1 MTEQEMLERI
11 RQSAEAFEVPESLS
25 PESILEKCR
34 GLEQEKPS
42 GGEKGGKKF
51 RIGKPKLIAGLSAA
65 AVFTIC
71 CISLKNMGGIELG
84 TSSGSKGSSAAM
96 DMAVPT
102 EAGVVQEESAALE
115 AGIAEGTEECA
126 MPEEAAEEVDES
138 VLQEADAGAGGEVK
152 QIERKDAGDLYTLAE
167 SYDAV
172 YDRLEE
178 IVANQNDWAM
188 NGAMKEG
195 MTDGAAMDTG
205 ADFAVAENAQ
215 SRGPVQDLQRE
226 EEKFSAEKE
235 GFSRTNVQTFG
246 IDESDIVK
254 TDGEYIYLLRDSS
267 VSIVSAKDG
276 EMKQVGELEADTESG
291 AANIC
296 AMYVDGDLL
305 ILMAQE
311 SETSLE
317 ETEGDEAFDYAM
329 KYIDTDVVTSVIT
342 YDISDRK
349 NPVLAGKTKQD
360 GAYVTS
366 RKDGSIL
373 YLFTDKYLMED
384 YGKGPEGVIPEVN
397 ARKIA
402 EDCIYLGDRGERAL
416 IISSLSV
423 NRPET
428 VRDSVMILDNG
439 SEIYM
444 GEDSLYLYRSNYT
457 GVGEAT
463 EIAKFSLKGG
473 YLNGEAAASVRGSVR
488 DTFAINEK
496 NNKLRVLTTDTSG
509 NEWENCLFLL
519 DENLKVTGKLN
530 HIAVGETIYAARY
543 LGDMAYFIT
552 YRNMDPLFAADLS
565 DEKKPK
571 LVGELEITGFSEY
584 LHFWGDDR
592 LLGLGYET
600 DPENGAQEG
609 LKLVMFDMSD
619 PAALKTLGSK
629 VMDKVSY
636 SPALYDY
643 KAVLADPEENL
654 IGFVTE
660 SYNRGVKRTYELYRW
675 NGSGFEKILSEKL
688 DDGYEGENYRGLY
701 VGERFYIAHPEV
713 VRYYDREDYKLKQKL
728 EME

>member
-42 GGEKGGKKF
+42 EGEKGGKKF

-84 TSSGSKGSSAAM
+84 TSDGASENSAAM
-96 DMAVPT
+96 DMAVAT

-115 AGIAEGTEECA
+115 TGIAEGTEECA
-126 MPEEAAEEVDES
+126 MPEEFDES

-235 GFSRTNVQTFG
+235 EYSKTNVQTFG

-349 NPVLAGKTKQD
+349 NPVLAGKTTQD

-444 GEDSLYLYRSNYT
+444 GEDSLYLYRSNYN

-552 YRNMDPLFAADLS
+552 YRNTDPLFAADLS

-584 LHFWGDDR
+584 LHFWGDDK

-600 DPENGAQEG
+600 DPKSGEQKG

-629 VMDKVSY
+629 VLDKVSY

-688 DDGYEGENYRGLY
+688 DDGYENENYRGLY
-701 VGERFYIAHPEV
+701 IGERFYIAHPEV
-713 VRYYDREDYKLKQKL
+713 VRYYDRADYKLKQKL
-728 EME
+728 EVE

>member
-1 MTEQEMLERI
+1 MTEQELLEQI

-34 GLEQEKPS
+34 GLEQEKAT
-42 GGEKGGKKF
+42 GGGKGGKKF

-126 MPEEAAEEVDES
+126 MPEEAAEEFDES
-138 VLQEADAGAGGEVK
+138 VLQEADAGAGGEIK
-152 QIERKDAGDLYTLAE
+152 QIERKNAGDLYTLAE

-178 IVANQNDWAM
+178 IVTYQNDWTM
-188 NGAMKEG
+188 NGAMEDG
-195 MTDGAAMDTG
+195 MAAG
-205 ADFAVAENAQ
+205 ADFAVAEEAR
-215 SRGPVQDLQRE
+215 SSGSVQDLQRE
-226 EEKFSAEKE
+226 KEKFSAEKE
-235 GFSRTNVQTFG
+235 EYSRTNVQTFG

-311 SETSLE
+311 SRTSLE
-317 ETEGDEAFDYAM
+317 ETEGDERFDYAM
-329 KYIDTDVVTSVIT
+329 KYIDTDVATSVIT

-349 NPVLAGKTKQD
+349 NPVLAGKTTQD

-428 VRDSVMILDNG
+428 VRDTVMILDSG

-457 GVGEAT
+457 GVGETT
-463 EIAKFSLKGG
+463 EIAKFSLRGG
-473 YLNGEAAASVRGSVR
+473 YLSGEAAASVRGRVR

-496 NNKLRVLTTDTSG
+496 DNKLRVLTTDTSG

-552 YRNMDPLFAADLS
+552 YRNTDPLFAADLS

-584 LHFWGDDR
+584 LHFWGDDK

-600 DPENGAQEG
+600 DPKSGEQKG

-629 VMDKVSY
+629 VLDGISY
-636 SPALYDY
+636 SPALYEY
-643 KAVLADPEENL
+643 KAVLVDPEENL

>member
-11 RQSAEAFEVPESLS
+11 RQSAKAFEVPESLS
-25 PESILEKCR
+25 PENILEKCR

-42 GGEKGGKKF
+42 GGGKGVKKF
-51 RIGKPKLIAGLSAA
+51 HIRKPKLIAGLSAA

-71 CISLKNMGGIELG
+71 CISLMRMGGIELG

-115 AGIAEGTEECA
+115 AGTAEGTEECA
-126 MPEEAAEEVDES
+126 MPEEFDES

-152 QIERKDAGDLYTLAE
+152 QIERKNAGDLYTLAE
-167 SYDAV
+167 SYDEV
-172 YDRLEE
+172 YGHLEE
-178 IVANQNDWAM
+178 IIRNENRETADS
-188 NGAMKEG
+188 GAMKEG
-195 MTDGAAMDTG
+195 MAAGMDV
-205 ADFAVAENAQ
+205 AVAENAQ

-235 GFSRTNVQTFG
+235 SYSRTNVQTFG

-254 TDGEYIYLLRDSS
+254 TDGEYIYLLRGSS
-267 VSIVSAKDG
+267 VSIVSAEDE
-276 EMKQVGELEADTESG
+276 EMKQVGELEADTESD

-311 SETSLE
+311 NRTSLE

-329 KYIDTDVVTSVIT
+329 KYIDTNVVTSVIT

-349 NPVLAGKTKQD
+349 NPVLAGKTTQD

-384 YGKGPEGVIPEVN
+384 YEKGPEGVIPEVN

-428 VRDSVMILDNG
+428 VRDTVMILDNG

-457 GVGEAT
+457 GVGETT

-496 NNKLRVLTTDTSG
+496 DNKLRVLTTDTSG

-543 LGDMAYFIT
+543 LEDMAYFIT
-552 YRNMDPLFAADLS
+552 YRNTDPLFAADLS

-584 LHFWGDDR
+584 LHFWGDDK

-600 DPENGAQEG
+600 DESSGAQEG

-629 VMDKVSY
+629 VLDKISY

-688 DDGYEGENYRGLY
+688 DDGYGNENYRGIY
-701 VGERFYIAHPEV
+701 IGEKFYIAHPEI
-713 VRYYDREDYKLKQKL
+713 VRRYDREDYSLEQTL

>member
-11 RQSAEAFEVPESLS
+11 RQSAKAFEVPESLS
-25 PESILEKCR
+25 PENILEKCR

-42 GGEKGGKKF
+42 GGGKGGKKF
-51 RIGKPKLIAGLSAA
+51 CIRKPKLIAGLSAA

-71 CISLKNMGGIELG
+71 CISLMRMGGIELG

-115 AGIAEGTEECA
+115 AGTAEGTEEF
-126 MPEEAAEEVDES
+126 DES

-167 SYDAV
+167 SYDEV
-172 YDRLEE
+172 YGHLEE
-178 IVANQNDWAM
+178 IIRNENRETADS
-188 NGAMKEG
+188 GAMKEG
-195 MTDGAAMDTG
+195 MAAGMDV
-205 ADFAVAENAQ
+205 AVAENAQ

-235 GFSRTNVQTFG
+235 SYSRTNVQTFG

-254 TDGEYIYLLRDSS
+254 TDGEYIYLLRGSS
-267 VSIVSAKDG
+267 VSIVSAEDE
-276 EMKQVGELEADTESG
+276 EMKQVGELEADTESD

-311 SETSLE
+311 NRTSLE

-349 NPVLAGKTKQD
+349 NPVLAGKTTQD

-384 YGKGPEGVIPEVN
+384 YEKGPEGVIPEVN

-428 VRDSVMILDNG
+428 VRDTVMILDNG

-444 GEDSLYLYRSNYT
+444 GEDSLYLYCSNYT
-457 GVGEAT
+457 GVGETT

-496 NNKLRVLTTDTSG
+496 DNKLRVLTTDTSG

-552 YRNMDPLFAADLS
+552 YRNTDPLFAADLS

-584 LHFWGDDR
+584 LHFWGDDK

-600 DPENGAQEG
+600 DESSGAQEG

-629 VMDKVSY
+629 VLDKVSY

-688 DDGYEGENYRGLY
+688 DDGYGNENYRGLY
-701 VGERFYIAHPEV
+701 IGERFYIAHPEV
-713 VRYYDREDYKLKQKL
+713 VRYYDRADYKLKQKL

>member
-1 MTEQEMLERI
+1 MTEKELLEKI
-11 RQSAEAFEVPESLS
+11 KQSAEQAEVPAGLSPENILKKCRETKQDSTGIEVPE
-25 PESILEKCR
+25 R
-34 GLEQEKPS
+34 
-42 GGEKGGKKF
+42 KKF
-51 RIGKPKLIAGLSAA
+51 RFADPGLIGGLSAA
-65 AVFTIC
+65 AVFVIC
-71 CISLKNMGGIELG
+71 CISLKNMGGIDRG
-84 TSSGSKGSSAAM
+84 VSGGASEKSAAM
-96 DMAVPT
+96 DMAVAT
-102 EAGVVQEESAALE
+102 EAEAAPQEAFEEEGAVLE
-115 AGIAEGTEECA
+115 AG
-126 MPEEAAEEVDES
+126 AEEGSDES
-138 VLQEADAGAGGEVK
+138 ADAGAGGEVK
-152 QIERKDAGDLYTLAE
+152 QIERRDAGDLYTLAE

-178 IVANQNDWAM
+178 IIMNENGGAAD

-195 MTDGAAMDTG
+195 MTAGAE
-205 ADFAVAENAQ
+205 FAVAEDVRSSGA
-215 SRGPVQDLQRE
+215 VQDLQRE

-235 GFSRTNVQTFG
+235 EYSRTNVQTFG

-267 VSIVSAKDG
+267 VSIVSARG
-276 EMKQVGELEADTESG
+276 EEMKQVGELEADAESG

-311 SETSLE
+311 SKTSLE

-349 NPVLAGKTKQD
+349 NPVLAGKTTQD

-423 NRPET
+423 NRPEN
-428 VRDSVMILDNG
+428 VRDTVMILDNG

-457 GVGEAT
+457 GVGETT
-463 EIAKFSLKGG
+463 EIAKFSLRGG
-473 YLNGEAAASVRGSVR
+473 YLSGEAAASVRGCVR

-496 NNKLRVLTTDTSG
+496 DNKLRVLTTDTSG

-519 DENLKVTGKLN
+519 DENLKMTGKLN

-552 YRNMDPLFAADLS
+552 YRNTDPLFAADLS
-565 DEKKPK
+565 DEKKPR

-584 LHFWGDDR
+584 LHFWGDDK

-600 DPENGAQEG
+600 DEKSGEQKG

-629 VMDKVSY
+629 VLDGSSY
-636 SPALYDY
+636 SPALYEY

-654 IGFVTE
+654 IGFVAE
-660 SYNRGVKRTYELYRW
+660 SYSRGVKRTYELYRW

-701 VGERFYIAHPEV
+701 IGERFYIAHPEV
-713 VRYYDREDYKLKQKL
+713 VRRYDRTDYELKQTL
-728 EME
+728 ELD

>member
-11 RQSAEAFEVPESLS
+11 RQSAKAFEVPESLS
-25 PESILEKCR
+25 PENILEKCR

-42 GGEKGGKKF
+42 GGGKGGKKF

-71 CISLKNMGGIELG
+71 CISLMRMGGIELG

-115 AGIAEGTEECA
+115 AGTVEGTEECA
-126 MPEEAAEEVDES
+126 MPEEFDES
-138 VLQEADAGAGGEVK
+138 ILQEADAGAGGEVK

-167 SYDAV
+167 SYDEV
-172 YDRLEE
+172 YGHLEE
-178 IVANQNDWAM
+178 IIRNENRETADS
-188 NGAMKEG
+188 GAMEEG
-195 MTDGAAMDTG
+195 MAAGMDV
-205 ADFAVAENAQ
+205 AVAENAQ

-235 GFSRTNVQTFG
+235 SYSRTNVQTFG

-254 TDGEYIYLLRDSS
+254 TDGEYIYLLRGSS
-267 VSIVSAKDG
+267 VSIVSAEDE
-276 EMKQVGELEADTESG
+276 EMKQVGELEADTESD

-311 SETSLE
+311 NRTSLE

-349 NPVLAGKTKQD
+349 NPVLAGKTTQD

-384 YGKGPEGVIPEVN
+384 YEKGPEGVIPEVN

-428 VRDSVMILDNG
+428 VRDTVMILDNG

-457 GVGEAT
+457 GVGETT

-496 NNKLRVLTTDTSG
+496 DNKLRVLTTDTSG

-519 DENLKVTGKLN
+519 DEKLKVTGKLN

-552 YRNMDPLFAADLS
+552 YRNTDPLFAADLS

-584 LHFWGDDR
+584 LHFWGDDK

-600 DPENGAQEG
+600 DEGNGAQEG

-629 VMDKVSY
+629 VLDKVSY

-688 DDGYEGENYRGLY
+688 DDGYGNENYRGLY
-701 VGERFYIAHPEV
+701 IGERFYIAHPEV
-713 VRYYDREDYKLKQKL
+713 VRYYDRADYKLKQKL

>member
-1 MTEQEMLERI
+1 MTEQEMIERI
-11 RQSAEAFEVPESLS
+11 KQSAEAIKVPESLS
-25 PESILEKCR
+25 PENILERCR
-34 GLEQEKPS
+34 NLEQEKPAE
-42 GGEKGGKKF
+42 GEKKGKKF
-51 RIGKPKLIAGLSAA
+51 RIRNPRLTAGLSAA

-71 CISLKNMGGIELG
+71 CISLMRMGGINLG

-96 DMAVPT
+96 DMAVPA
-102 EAGVVQEESAALE
+102 EAGVVQEESAILE
-115 AGIAEGTEECA
+115 AGTAEGTEECA
-126 MPEEAAEEVDES
+126 VAEEAAEELDEA
-138 VLQEADAGAGGEVK
+138 VLLEADAGAGGVK

-172 YDRLEE
+172 YERLEE
-178 IVANQNDWAM
+178 VRAAQYKYTEAQS
-188 NGAMKEG
+188 GAMEEG
-195 MTDGAAMDTG
+195 MAAG
-205 ADFAVAENAQ
+205 ADIAVAEDARSNG
-215 SRGPVQDLQRE
+215 SVQDLQGDT
-226 EEKFSAEKE
+226 EKFSAEKE
-235 GFSRTNVQTFG
+235 EYSRTNVQTFG

-254 TDGEYIYLLRDSS
+254 TDGEYIYLLRGSS
-267 VSIVSAKDG
+267 VSILSAKEE

-311 SETSLE
+311 SQTSLE
-317 ETEGDEAFDYAM
+317 ETEGDEGFDQAM
-329 KYIDTDVVTSVIT
+329 KYMDTDVVTSVIT
-342 YDISDRK
+342 YDISDRG
-349 NPVLAGKTKQD
+349 NPVLAGKTTQD

-428 VRDSVMILDNG
+428 VRDTVMILDNG

-444 GEDSLYLYRSNYT
+444 GEDSLYLYRGNYT
-457 GVGEAT
+457 GVGEST

-473 YLNGEAAASVRGSVR
+473 YLNGEAAASVRGNVR

-496 NNKLRVLTTDTSG
+496 DNKLRVLTTDTSG
-509 NEWENCLFLL
+509 SEWENCLFLL

-530 HIAVGETIYAARY
+530 HIAVGETVYAARY

-552 YRNMDPLFAADLS
+552 YRNTDPLFAADLS
-565 DEKKPK
+565 DEKNPK

-584 LHFWGDDR
+584 LHFWSEDK

-600 DPENGAQEG
+600 DNGTQEG
-609 LKLVMFDMSD
+609 LKLVMFDMSN
-619 PAALKTLGSK
+619 PAELKTLGSK
-629 VMDKVSY
+629 VLDKASY
-636 SPALYDY
+636 SPALYQY

-660 SYNRGVKRTYELYRW
+660 SYNRGVKRRYELYRW
-675 NGSGFEKILSEKL
+675 NGKDFERILSEEL
-688 DDGYEGENYRGLY
+688 NDGYEGENYRGLY
-701 VGERFYIAHPEV
+701 IGERFYIAHPEV
-713 VRYYDREDYKLKQKL
+713 VRYYDRADYKMKQKL

>member
-1 MTEQEMLERI
+1 MTEQEMIERI
-11 RQSAEAFEVPESLS
+11 KQSAEAIKVPESLS
-25 PESILEKCR
+25 PENILERCR
-34 GLEQEKPS
+34 NLEQEKTAE
-42 GGEKGGKKF
+42 GEKKGKKF
-51 RIGKPKLIAGLSAA
+51 RIRNPRLAAGLSAA

-71 CISLKNMGGIELG
+71 CISLMRMGGINLG

-96 DMAVPT
+96 DMAVPA
-102 EAGVVQEESAALE
+102 EAGVVQEEGAILE
-115 AGIAEGTEECA
+115 AGAAESTEECA
-126 MPEEAAEEVDES
+126 VPEEAAEEFDET
-138 VLQEADAGAGGEVK
+138 VLLEADAGAGEVK

-172 YDRLEE
+172 YERLEE
-178 IVANQNDWAM
+178 VRAAQYKYTEAQS
-188 NGAMKEG
+188 GAMEEG
-195 MTDGAAMDTG
+195 MAAG
-205 ADFAVAENAQ
+205 ADIAVAEDARSNG
-215 SRGPVQDLQRE
+215 SVQDLQGDT
-226 EEKFSAEKE
+226 EKFSAEKE
-235 GFSRTNVQTFG
+235 EYSRTNVQTFG

-254 TDGEYIYLLRDSS
+254 TDGEYIYLLRGSS
-267 VSIVSAKDG
+267 VSILSAKEE
-276 EMKQVGELEADTESG
+276 EMKQIGELEADTESG

-311 SETSLE
+311 SQTSLE
-317 ETEGDEAFDYAM
+317 ETEGDEGFDQAM
-329 KYIDTDVVTSVIT
+329 KYMDTDVVTSVIT
-342 YDISDRK
+342 YDISDRE
-349 NPVLAGKTKQD
+349 NPVLAGKTTQD

-428 VRDSVMILDNG
+428 VRDTVMILDNG

-444 GEDSLYLYRSNYT
+444 GEDSLYLYHGNYT
-457 GVGEAT
+457 GVGENT

-473 YLNGEAAASVRGSVR
+473 YLNGEAAASVRGNVR

-496 NNKLRVLTTDTSG
+496 DNKLRVLTTDTSG
-509 NEWENCLFLL
+509 SEWENCLFLL

-530 HIAVGETIYAARY
+530 HIAVGETVYAARY

-552 YRNMDPLFAADLS
+552 YRNTDPLFAADLS
-565 DEKKPK
+565 DEKNPK

-584 LHFWGDDR
+584 LHFWGEDK

-600 DPENGAQEG
+600 DEGNGAQEG

-619 PAALKTLGSK
+619 PAGLKTLGSK
-629 VMDKVSY
+629 VLDKASY
-636 SPALYDY
+636 SPALYQY

-660 SYNRGVKRTYELYRW
+660 SYNRGVKRRYELYRW
-675 NGSGFEKILSEKL
+675 NGKNFERILSEEL

-701 VGERFYIAHPEV
+701 IGERFYIAHPEV
-713 VRYYDREDYKLKQKL
+713 VRYYDRTDYKMKQKL